1 MPESTKQE
9 LLVGVDL
16 GGTKILAGIFSP
28 QLKLLQTAKLSTKSE
43 RGFDAVV
50 SRIARCVRDAADEA
64 DLGLKQVRAIGIGAP
79 GAVDPD
85 SGEVIFA
92 PNLRWKDAPLKKA
105 CHCQRWSSELSR
117 KYVATTVT
125 QLTTMARM
133 RNTAIMKP

>member
-16 GGTKILAGIFSP
+16 GGTKILARIFSP

-105 CHCQRWSSELSR
+105 LEKELEIPVFVENDCNICTLGVHEVELKGR
-117 KYVATTVT
+117 AG
-125 QLTTMARM
+125 A
-133 RNTAIMKP
+133 